1 MNQEIFNKAET
12 LTEALPWISR
22 YEGKTF
28 VVKYGGAAMTEP
40 ELRESFARDVA
51 LLSKVGVRVVIVH
64 GGGKEIT
71 GIAAKLGLETRFV
84 DGQRYTDE
92 AMVDVVQM
100 VLAGRTNK
108 DIVRRVNKYDGDAAG
123 LCGIDGGVLQ
133 AEKFAEGGVDLGLVG
148 RVTEVRTQ
156 YLELLL
162 DGGFMPVIA
171 PLGVDAAGTVYNINA
186 DVAAA
191 QIAGALKAEKLV
203 FLSDVEGVLENGKLV
218 RRMTEKAAEALI
230 TSGVIGGGMI
240 PKVRSAFDALEAGVG
255 TVHMIDGRAK
265 HSLLLEIFTDKGVG
279 TALFTAQEGQ

>member
-1 MNQEIFNKAET
+1 MNEEIFDKAET

-22 YEGKTF
+22 HEGKTF

-108 DIVRRVNKYDGDAAG
+108 DIVRRLNKYDADAAG

-133 AEKFAEGGVDLGLVG
+133 AEKFSDGPDLGLVG
-148 RVTEVRTQ
+148 RVTEVRTA

-171 PLGVDAAGTVYNINA
+171 PLGVDAGGTVYNINA

-203 FLSDVEGVLENGKLV
+203 FLSDVEGVLDGGRLV
-218 RRMTEKAAEALI
+218 RRMTEGEAEARI
-230 TSGVIGGGMI
+230 NSGVIGGGMI

-255 TVHMIDGRAK
+255 TVHMVDGRAK

-279 TALFTAQEGQ
+279 TALYAAKGDK